1 MSPFLMLMWKP
12 FLACLILTGIHTYL
26 GVHVVERKVI
36 FVDLALA
43 QIAAL
48 GAVLAFMFG
57 FSLHGHATYWFS
69 LGATFIGAVIFSV
82 TRTRRE
88 KIPQEAIIGIVYAVA
103 AAGAILILSRAA
115 EGDEEIR
122 HMMVG
127 NILLVD
133 LREILAMSILY
144 GIVGLFHWHFRKTFL
159 LISTRPEEA
168 YRKGIKVRWWDILF
182 YLTFG
187 LVVTS
192 SVHIAGVLLVFS
204 FLIIPAV
211 GAILF
216 SEKIS
221 GRLFLGWGFGILASL
236 AGIGLSYFFDLPTG
250 ATVVCVFGGFLVLLA
265 IIKTLFLAS
274 PKP

>member
-1 MSPFLMLMWKP
+1 MDSFFLLMWKP
-12 FLACLILTGIHTYL
+12 LLACLILTGIHTYL

-48 GAVLAFMFG
+48 GAVLAFTFG
-57 FSLHGHATYWFS
+57 FNLHGKEAYWFS
-69 LGATFIGAVIFSV
+69 LAATFVGAILFSL
-82 TRTRRE
+82 TRARRE

-103 AAGAILILSRAA
+103 AAGAILVLSRAA

-133 LREILAMSILY
+133 LREILTMAALY
-144 GIVGLFHWHFRKTFL
+144 GIVGAFHWYFRKTFL
-159 LISTRPEEA
+159 LISTKPEEA
-168 YRKGIKVRWWDILF
+168 YQKGIKVRWWDILF

-216 SEKIS
+216 SDKLS

-236 AGIGLSYFFDLPTG
+236 VGIGLSYYYDLPTG
-250 ATVVCVFGGFLVLLA
+250 ATVVCVFGGLLVLLA
-265 IIKTLFLAS
+265 LVRAWLPVKG
-274 PKP
+274 

>member
-1 MSPFLMLMWKP
+1 MSDFFLLMWKP
-12 FLACLILTGIHTYL
+12 LLACFILTGIHTYL
-26 GVHVVERKVI
+26 GVHVIERKVI

-82 TRTRRE
+82 TRTRKE

-103 AAGAILILSRAA
+103 AAAAVLILSRAA

-122 HMMVG
+122 HMLVG

-133 LREILAMSILY
+133 LREIVAMAVLY
-144 GIVGLFHWHFRKTFL
+144 GIVGLFHWYFRKTFL
-159 LISTRPEEA
+159 LISTRPDEA
-168 YRKGIKVRWWDILF
+168 YQKGIKVRWWDILF

-204 FLIIPAV
+204 FLIVPAV

-216 SEKIS
+216 SDKIS
-221 GRLFLGWGFGILASL
+221 GRLFFGWVFGILASL
-236 AGIGLSYFFDLPTG
+236 IGIGMSYYFDLPTG
-250 ATVVCVFGGFLVLLA
+250 ATVVCVFGAILIFVALVKSFSSKL
-265 IIKTLFLAS
+265 KG
-274 PKP
+274 